1 MGEWPQGNLSLSVA
15 PAVASEA
22 SFKFVIGNAAGGNKV
37 CTCLL
42 RTMGPHGRVRV
53 EEGAKQPDEKSGRK
67 SAG

>member
-1 MGEWPQGNLSLSVA
+1 MTSVESVTIRGAHRHWGGEL
-15 PAVASEA
+15 
-22 SFKFVIGNAAGGNKV
+22 FKSVIGNAAGGNKV
-37 CTCLL
+37 CTYLL